1 MGFARKGAACLCLF
15 PPFVYVL
22 KSTSYNLP
30 NEARLTG
37 ENIVERGLSPNVY
50 IIVAALLLTF
60 DVIISRN
67 FIYEMSVL
75 H

>member
-1 MGFARKGAACLCLF
+1 MFIS
-15 PPFVYVL
+15 PFVYVL
-22 KSTSYNLP
+22 KSTSYNLL

>member
-1 MGFARKGAACLCLF
+1 MRI
-15 PPFVYVL
+15 
-22 KSTSYNLP
+22 SNLLT
-30 NEARLTG
+30 EARLTI
-37 ENIVERGLSPNVY
+37 ENIVERGLSPDVY
-50 IIVAALLLTF
+50 ITVATLLLTF